1 MRFRGMFI
9 LSVLLVSIPA
19 YPAPRN
25 HIQTQQVSVMAN
37 EKLAE
42 WEPTAQDWEYDATVT
57 FLSDD
62 SIVLALCH
70 PVSAPGC
77 SLLIVLQI
85 RDGRL
90 SLVAQNKRSYGPVS
104 LYRIETT
111 GILAVSTRS
120 RSSELLSS
128 DLTLKQRIPYQPTH
142 FSLSGKT
149 MATYGPNDLWTIF
162 RVCLGQDY
170 LYEFKQVQGELEA
183 VSDNEVAVRE
193 HDTIRVETMDG
204 ISVGGF
210 KVRSKTKC
218 WTGLQFV
225 DSARIFMQSCGPD
238 RIVDLRGKELV
249 RFKSPR
255 GTGFRQGWNSD
266 GTKVLYDNST
276 RTVPFIQSVG
286 EIILAV
292 VTMGV
297 GVADEQSNGE
307 AIRVIDTTTGGTCF
321 DWKDPKHPVDWGLY
335 HAALSPSGKRMALV
349 TRGELFVY
357 RLPDVCAA
365 K

>member
-1 MRFRGMFI
+1 
-9 LSVLLVSIPA
+9 
-19 YPAPRN
+19 
-25 HIQTQQVSVMAN
+25 
-37 EKLAE
+37 
-42 WEPTAQDWEYDATVT
+42 
-57 FLSDD
+57 
-62 SIVLALCH
+62 
-70 PVSAPGC
+70 
-77 SLLIVLQI
+77 
-85 RDGRL
+85 
-90 SLVAQNKRSYGPVS
+90 
-104 LYRIETT
+104 
-111 GILAVSTRS
+111 
-120 RSSELLSS
+120 
-128 DLTLKQRIPYQPTH
+128 
-142 FSLSGKT
+142 

-162 RVCLGQDY
+162 SVCPGQDC
-170 LYEFKQVQGELEA
+170 LDEVKQVQGELEA
-183 VSDNEVAVRE
+183 VSDNEVAFRE

-238 RIVDLRGKELV
+238 RIVDLHGKELM
-249 RFKSPR
+249 RFKPPR

-297 GVADEQSNGE
+297 GVGDEQSNSE
-307 AIRVIDTTTGGTCF
+307 AVRVIDTTTGGTCF

-335 HAALSPSGKRMALV
+335 HAALSPSGKLMALV